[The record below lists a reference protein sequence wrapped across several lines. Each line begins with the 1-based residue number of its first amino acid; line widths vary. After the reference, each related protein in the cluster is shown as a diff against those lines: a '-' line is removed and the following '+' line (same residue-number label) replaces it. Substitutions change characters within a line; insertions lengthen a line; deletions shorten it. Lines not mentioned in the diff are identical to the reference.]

1 MKKRLTKLV
10 SVVLSLAYAAA
21 LPFFPVAAAE
31 TGGDNLLL
39 TKAKAIQANIPKRNA
54 GLEIE
59 NTIDGN
65 PQTRYGSPESA
76 TGELVVTIN
85 LKKSYD
91 ITAVAVQERYFTVG
105 SMTSGVTVEIGTEQE
120 LIEAVT
126 NGALQSGV
134 ANGEIVKTEFS
145 FPAVSGNK
153 IVFTFAPGAV
163 KSGGESLYQL
173 AELEAY
179 GTPSSTGNDGEQEE
193 VDYMTERIYNP
204 YLPSY
209 EYVPDGEP
217 YVFDERVYIFGSH
230 DKYNTTSYC
239 DTKYVGWSAPIS
251 DLSAWRYEGIIW
263 DAEDDPDNAS
273 NMGLYAPDV
282 TKGTD
287 GKYYLYYPLNGSG
300 SIGVARCDSPAGRY
314 EYVGK
319 VHYADGT
326 KYGNKAGDPPACDPA
341 IFVDED
347 GKVYLYSGYTT
358 GRKEDY
364 DSQIA
369 NNIGADG
376 AYCIELESD
385 MVTVKE
391 GTRTR
396 IVPGKYITGETGNEA
411 YAGNAFFEAA
421 SMRKING
428 KYYFIYSNEAGHQLC
443 YATGDSPYGP
453 FTYGGIIVCNT
464 DVGYKGNVERK
475 AIYGNNHGSIAEIN
489 GEYYIFYHRQ
499 TGAVGRQACAE
510 KIEIQADGSISQV
523 CLTSFGLGGGRPML
537 ASGKFPA
544 YIACNISPGAAYAQD
559 GADGDAT
566 AMQYVSGLENGEYA
580 GYKYFYFND
589 DTNTISVTA
598 KSPAGGTLKV
608 YTGAMLGV
616 PAAAIALSEANEWT
630 SYTQDVN
637 FENGTDALFFV
648 YEGSGTA
655 DLLDF
660 TLGDAGTAYD
670 VTVSGSEAAA
680 SGAGSYT
687 AGEIVAVSAGTKEG
701 YDFDGWTV
709 TGGASL
715 ADINGEATTFIMP
728 KGTVSLTANWK
739 KAAPVPANILPIS
752 AGHVTNASVSLSAIN
767 DMLAET
773 AMRDGSTDGT
783 GMSIERYAAS
793 DGNQPL
799 VITYTLDHVYDFST
813 VSVYER
819 FQGYTFGDDVK
830 IELGNVSSGT
840 YVWQDVLTGGTLNQG
855 PSPGNTNV
863 APSVRTN
870 FAISGSGSAIRF
882 TFTNTWTDKD
892 GNSTGGT
899 VAQGGKEIQ
908 VGYSFFELEAYG
920 IKKAELPSNIA
931 LGKAVSTNL
940 PAQYDVLPVSAITD
954 GSYADKAMGTVGSAT
969 LYDRYSSAPSP
980 KEALVI
986 TIDLGGTYDIG
997 WAEFNSRYVIS
1008 EGRVADAVKVEVGR
1022 SGISGTTW
1030 TTANENVTLNTG
1042 RDGEFVSTLIPFA
1055 ETLTGNELR
1064 FTLSRHDY
1072 SNTTAYNVAEI
1083 MAYGVPTEGAADGAD
1098 AIGSI
1103 RFTKSKSG
1111 AMTAATKII
1120 KQAEGSVWP
1129 EKVTLILAIY
1139 QNNKLVNAEKQELT
1153 LNTGVNEL
1161 SATHNTVPSGCT
1173 AKALIWNGNTLKP
1186 LIAEEHYTMQ

>member
-59 NTIDGN
+59 KTIDGD

-428 KYYFIYSNEAGHQLC
+428 KYYFIYSNEEGHQLC

-544 YIACNISPGAAYAQD
+544 YIACNISPSAAYAQD

-598 KSPAGGTLKV
+598 KSPAGGTL
-608 YTGAMLGV
+608 
-616 PAAAIALSEANEWT
+616 
-630 SYTQDVN
+630 
-637 FENGTDALFFV
+637 
-648 YEGSGTA
+648 
-655 DLLDF
+655 
-660 TLGDAGTAYD
+660 
-670 VTVSGSEAAA
+670 
-680 SGAGSYT
+680 
-687 AGEIVAVSAGTKEG
+687 
-701 YDFDGWTV
+701 
-709 TGGASL
+709 
-715 ADINGEATTFIMP
+715 
-728 KGTVSLTANWK
+728 
-739 KAAPVPANILPIS
+739 
-752 AGHVTNASVSLSAIN
+752 
-767 DMLAET
+767 
-773 AMRDGSTDGT
+773 
-783 GMSIERYAAS
+783 
-793 DGNQPL
+793 
-799 VITYTLDHVYDFST
+799 
-813 VSVYER
+813 
-819 FQGYTFGDDVK
+819 
-830 IELGNVSSGT
+830 
-840 YVWQDVLTGGTLNQG
+840 NQG

-882 TFTNTWTDKD
+882 TITNTWTDKD

-940 PAQYDVLPVSAITD
+940 PAQYDALPVSAITD

-986 TIDLGGTYDIG
+986 TINLGGTYDIG

-1008 EGRVADAVKVEVGR
+1008 EGRLADAVKVEVGR

-1072 SNTTAYNVAEI
+1072 SNTTQYR
-1083 MAYGVPTEGAADGAD
+1083 ADVQQK
-1098 AIGSI
+1098 
-1103 RFTKSKSG
+1103 R
-1111 AMTAATKII
+1111 
-1120 KQAEGSVWP
+1120 
-1129 EKVTLILAIY
+1129 
-1139 QNNKLVNAEKQELT
+1139 
-1153 LNTGVNEL
+1153 
-1161 SATHNTVPSGCT
+1161 
-1173 AKALIWNGNTLKP
+1173 
-1186 LIAEEHYTMQ
+1186 

>member
-59 NTIDGN
+59 KTIDGD

-153 IVFTFAPGAV
+153 IVFTFAPGAI

-428 KYYFIYSNEAGHQLC
+428 KYYFIYSNEEGHQLC

-598 KSPAGGTLKV
+598 KSPAGGTL
-608 YTGAMLGV
+608 
-616 PAAAIALSEANEWT
+616 
-630 SYTQDVN
+630 
-637 FENGTDALFFV
+637 
-648 YEGSGTA
+648 
-655 DLLDF
+655 
-660 TLGDAGTAYD
+660 
-670 VTVSGSEAAA
+670 
-680 SGAGSYT
+680 
-687 AGEIVAVSAGTKEG
+687 
-701 YDFDGWTV
+701 
-709 TGGASL
+709 
-715 ADINGEATTFIMP
+715 
-728 KGTVSLTANWK
+728 
-739 KAAPVPANILPIS
+739 
-752 AGHVTNASVSLSAIN
+752 
-767 DMLAET
+767 
-773 AMRDGSTDGT
+773 
-783 GMSIERYAAS
+783 
-793 DGNQPL
+793 
-799 VITYTLDHVYDFST
+799 
-813 VSVYER
+813 
-819 FQGYTFGDDVK
+819 
-830 IELGNVSSGT
+830 
-840 YVWQDVLTGGTLNQG
+840 NQG

-940 PAQYDVLPVSAITD
+940 PAQYDALPVSAITD
-954 GSYADKAMGTVGSAT
+954 GSYVDKTMGTVGSTT

-1083 MAYGVPTEGAADGAD
+1083 MAYGDPTEGAADGAD

>member
-59 NTIDGN
+59 KTIDGD

-428 KYYFIYSNEAGHQLC
+428 KYYFIYSNEEGHQLC

-544 YIACNISPGAAYAQD
+544 YIACNISPSAAYAQD

-598 KSPAGGTLKV
+598 KSPAGGTL
-608 YTGAMLGV
+608 
-616 PAAAIALSEANEWT
+616 
-630 SYTQDVN
+630 
-637 FENGTDALFFV
+637 
-648 YEGSGTA
+648 
-655 DLLDF
+655 
-660 TLGDAGTAYD
+660 
-670 VTVSGSEAAA
+670 
-680 SGAGSYT
+680 
-687 AGEIVAVSAGTKEG
+687 
-701 YDFDGWTV
+701 
-709 TGGASL
+709 
-715 ADINGEATTFIMP
+715 
-728 KGTVSLTANWK
+728 
-739 KAAPVPANILPIS
+739 
-752 AGHVTNASVSLSAIN
+752 
-767 DMLAET
+767 
-773 AMRDGSTDGT
+773 
-783 GMSIERYAAS
+783 
-793 DGNQPL
+793 
-799 VITYTLDHVYDFST
+799 
-813 VSVYER
+813 
-819 FQGYTFGDDVK
+819 
-830 IELGNVSSGT
+830 
-840 YVWQDVLTGGTLNQG
+840 NQG
-855 PSPGNTNV
+855 PSPGNTDV

-940 PAQYDVLPVSAITD
+940 PAQYDALPVSAITD
-954 GSYADKAMGTVGSAT
+954 GSYADKAMGTVGSTT

>member
-59 NTIDGN
+59 KTIDGD
-65 PQTRYGSPESA
+65 PQTRYGSQESA

-428 KYYFIYSNEAGHQLC
+428 KYYFIYSNEEGHQLC

-544 YIACNISPGAAYAQD
+544 YIACNISPSAAYAQD

-598 KSPAGGTLKV
+598 KSPAGGTL
-608 YTGAMLGV
+608 
-616 PAAAIALSEANEWT
+616 
-630 SYTQDVN
+630 
-637 FENGTDALFFV
+637 
-648 YEGSGTA
+648 
-655 DLLDF
+655 
-660 TLGDAGTAYD
+660 
-670 VTVSGSEAAA
+670 
-680 SGAGSYT
+680 
-687 AGEIVAVSAGTKEG
+687 
-701 YDFDGWTV
+701 
-709 TGGASL
+709 
-715 ADINGEATTFIMP
+715 
-728 KGTVSLTANWK
+728 
-739 KAAPVPANILPIS
+739 
-752 AGHVTNASVSLSAIN
+752 
-767 DMLAET
+767 
-773 AMRDGSTDGT
+773 
-783 GMSIERYAAS
+783 
-793 DGNQPL
+793 
-799 VITYTLDHVYDFST
+799 
-813 VSVYER
+813 
-819 FQGYTFGDDVK
+819 
-830 IELGNVSSGT
+830 
-840 YVWQDVLTGGTLNQG
+840 NQG
-855 PSPGNTNV
+855 PSPGNTDV

-940 PAQYDVLPVSAITD
+940 PAQYDALPVSAITD

-986 TIDLGGTYDIG
+986 TINLGGTYDIG

-1008 EGRVADAVKVEVGR
+1008 EGRLADAVKVEVGR

-1072 SNTTAYNVAEI
+1072 SNTTQYR
-1083 MAYGVPTEGAADGAD
+1083 ADVQQK
-1098 AIGSI
+1098 
-1103 RFTKSKSG
+1103 R
-1111 AMTAATKII
+1111 
-1120 KQAEGSVWP
+1120 
-1129 EKVTLILAIY
+1129 
-1139 QNNKLVNAEKQELT
+1139 
-1153 LNTGVNEL
+1153 
-1161 SATHNTVPSGCT
+1161 
-1173 AKALIWNGNTLKP
+1173 
-1186 LIAEEHYTMQ
+1186 

>member
-1 MKKRLTKLV
+1 MKYPSV
-10 SVVLSLAYAAA
+10 S
-21 LPFFPVAAAE
+21 E
-31 TGGDNLLL
+31 NLR
-39 TKAKAIQANIPKRNA
+39 Q
-54 GLEIE
+54 
-59 NTIDGN
+59 
-65 PQTRYGSPESA
+65 
-76 TGELVVTIN
+76 VT
-85 LKKSYD
+85 
-91 ITAVAVQERYFTVG
+91 
-105 SMTSGVTVEIGTEQE
+105 
-120 LIEAVT
+120 
-126 NGALQSGV
+126 
-134 ANGEIVKTEFS
+134 
-145 FPAVSGNK
+145 
-153 IVFTFAPGAV
+153 
-163 KSGGESLYQL
+163 
-173 AELEAY
+173 
-179 GTPSSTGNDGEQEE
+179 
-193 VDYMTERIYNP
+193 NP
-204 YLPSY
+204 YLPSW

-428 KYYFIYSNEAGHQLC
+428 KYYFIYSNEEGHQLC

-544 YIACNISPGAAYAQD
+544 YIACNISPSAAYAQD

-598 KSPAGGTLKV
+598 KSPAGGTL
-608 YTGAMLGV
+608 
-616 PAAAIALSEANEWT
+616 
-630 SYTQDVN
+630 
-637 FENGTDALFFV
+637 
-648 YEGSGTA
+648 
-655 DLLDF
+655 
-660 TLGDAGTAYD
+660 
-670 VTVSGSEAAA
+670 
-680 SGAGSYT
+680 
-687 AGEIVAVSAGTKEG
+687 
-701 YDFDGWTV
+701 
-709 TGGASL
+709 
-715 ADINGEATTFIMP
+715 
-728 KGTVSLTANWK
+728 
-739 KAAPVPANILPIS
+739 
-752 AGHVTNASVSLSAIN
+752 
-767 DMLAET
+767 
-773 AMRDGSTDGT
+773 
-783 GMSIERYAAS
+783 
-793 DGNQPL
+793 
-799 VITYTLDHVYDFST
+799 
-813 VSVYER
+813 
-819 FQGYTFGDDVK
+819 
-830 IELGNVSSGT
+830 
-840 YVWQDVLTGGTLNQG
+840 NQG

-882 TFTNTWTDKD
+882 TITNTWTDKD

-940 PAQYDVLPVSAITD
+940 PAQYDALPVSAITD

-986 TIDLGGTYDIG
+986 TINLGGTYDIG

-1008 EGRVADAVKVEVGR
+1008 EGRLADAVKVEVGR

-1072 SNTTAYNVAEI
+1072 SNTTQYR
-1083 MAYGVPTEGAADGAD
+1083 ADVQQK
-1098 AIGSI
+1098 
-1103 RFTKSKSG
+1103 R
-1111 AMTAATKII
+1111 
-1120 KQAEGSVWP
+1120 
-1129 EKVTLILAIY
+1129 
-1139 QNNKLVNAEKQELT
+1139 
-1153 LNTGVNEL
+1153 
-1161 SATHNTVPSGCT
+1161 
-1173 AKALIWNGNTLKP
+1173 
-1186 LIAEEHYTMQ
+1186 